1 MNAHPKATH
10 VIFWDVDT
18 QRDFMEPGGAL
29 FVPGAPEIVS
39 NLEQLTRC
47 ARERG
52 VPVVASMDDHTSVD
66 PEISDRP
73 DFRVTFPPHCMR
85 GTAGQQPIAATAPKN
100 PLYIENRPYTRTELA
115 DLLRAHRG
123 EIFIKKQAISPFTNP
138 ATATLVE
145 LLAPETVIVYG
156 VCADFC
162 VHQTV
167 MGLADGMRRV
177 CVVRDAIRA
186 IDAEEARRC
195 EAEWRR
201 RGVEMVSTA
210 DVVAGRVVRLSSR
223 H

>member
-1 MNAHPKATH
+1 MTP
-10 VIFWDVDT
+10 VVFWDVDT

-39 NLEQLTRC
+39 NLERLTRC
-47 ARERG
+47 AREHG
-52 VPVVASMDDHTSVD
+52 VQVIAPMDDHTPAD
-66 PEISDRP
+66 PEISARP
-73 DFRVTFPPHCMR
+73 DFRETFPPHCMR
-85 GTAGQQPIAATAPKN
+85 GTPGQQRIGATAPKN

-138 ATATLVE
+138 ATEEILR
-145 LLAPETVIVYG
+145 LLAPQTVIVYG

-167 MGLADGMRRV
+167 MGLADGTRRV
-177 CVVRDAIRA
+177 YVVRDATRA
-186 IDAEEARRC
+186 IDAEVALRC

-201 RGVEMVSTA
+201 RGVEMVTTA
-210 DVVAGRVVRLSSR
+210 DVIAERVVRLSAR